1 MDHVIDRVAVQQ
13 AAAAQRPLVVDLDG
27 TLIRT
32 DLLLESCFAL
42 LAEAPLRLPTMLGAL
57 LRGRAAFKA
66 RVAAAVAL
74 DLARLPFNED
84 FLAFL
89 RAEKARGRRIYLA
102 SAADE
107 RFVQAV
113 ADELGLFDGVFASD
127 GATNLKSSAKAEAL
141 CAAFGAGGFDY
152 AGNANA
158 DLNVWQAAGGV
169 LAVNAS
175 AGLLRTVARRF
186 PDATVI
192 TPKKPAARDYIRA
205 LRPHQ
210 WLKNLLLLVPAFAAH
225 RFDGAMVLACAIAFA
240 SFSLCASSVYLL
252 NDLLDLR
259 HDRLHR
265 SKRNR
270 AFASGRV
277 DMLHGVAMGIVCLAA
292 AVGLALLLPPAFL
305 GVLAGY
311 TALTL
316 AYSLAL
322 KRQAI
327 LDVMTLAGLYGIRI
341 VAGGAAVAVVLSPW
355 LLAFSVF
362 FFLCLALVKRSTE
375 LIERPG
381 GRRATD
387 PPAPGAVDP
396 PGRGYRL
403 ADLSVL
409 QTMAGASGY
418 VAVLVFILY
427 INSPAVAELYGDT
440 QRLWAIP
447 GILLYWVSRVLIL
460 THRGEMHDDP
470 VVFAA
475 RDRTSLICAGLIALV
490 VLASI

>member
-1 MDHVIDRVAVQQ
+1 MDLVVDTLVAE
-13 AAAAQRPLVVDLDG
+13 RPLVVDLDG

-32 DLLLESCFAL
+32 DLLGESCFAL
-42 LAEAPLRLPTMLGAL
+42 LATAPQRLPAVLVL
-57 LRGRAAFKA
+57 LARGVAAFKVG
-66 RVAAAVAL
+66 VAAEVVL
-74 DLARLPFNED
+74 DIARLPFNED
-84 FLAFL
+84 LLARL
-89 RAEKARGRRIYLA
+89 RAERARGRRIYLA
-102 SAADE
+102 SAAARRYAE
-107 RFVQAV
+107 AV

-127 GATNLKSSAKAEAL
+127 PGSNLKGAEKARAL
-141 CAAFGAGGFDY
+141 CAAFGRGGFDY
-152 AGNANA
+152 AGNSTA
-158 DLNVWQAAGGV
+158 DLDVWQAAGGV
-169 LAVNAS
+169 LAVNA
-175 AGLLRTVARRF
+175 APALLRTVLRRF

-192 TPKKPAARDYIRA
+192 TPKRPATRHYVQA

-225 RFDGAMVLACAIAFA
+225 RFEPAMILACALAFM

-259 HDRLHR
+259 HDRQHR
-265 SKRNR
+265 RKRHR
-270 AFASGRV
+270 PFASGRV
-277 DMLHGVAMGIVCLAA
+277 DMLHGVAMGAGALVG
-292 AVGLALLLPPAFL
+292 AVAIGLLLPLPFL
-305 GVLAGY
+305 GVLAAY
-311 TALTL
+311 AALTL
-316 AYSLAL
+316 AYSLVL
-322 KRQAI
+322 KRQPI
-327 LDVMTLAGLYGIRI
+327 LDVITLAGLYGIRI
-341 VAGGAAVAVVLSPW
+341 VAGGAAVAVLLSPW

-375 LIERPG
+375 LIDRLG
-381 GRRATD
+381 SDA
-387 PPAPGAVDP
+387 ADP

-427 INSPAVAELYGDT
+427 ISSPAIADLYGEAD
-440 QRLWAIP
+440 RLWAIP
-447 GILLYWVSRVLIL
+447 VVLLFWVSRVLIL

-475 RDRTSLICAGLIALV
+475 RDRTSLTCAGLIALV

>member
-1 MDHVIDRVAVQQ
+1 MDHTVTT
-13 AAAAQRPLVVDLDG
+13 AQVTTDRPLVVDLDG

-32 DLLLESCFAL
+32 DLLVESCFAL
-42 LAEAPLRLPTMLGAL
+42 LGEAPLRLPAMFSAL
-57 LRGRAAFKA
+57 LQGRAAFKA

-84 FLAFL
+84 FLSFL
-89 RAEKARGRRIYLA
+89 RAERARGRRIYLA

-107 RFVQAV
+107 RLAQAV

-127 GATNLKSSAKAEAL
+127 GTTNLKSGAKAEAL
-141 CAAFGAGGFDY
+141 CAAFGKGGFDY
-152 AGNANA
+152 AGNADA
-158 DLNVWQAAGGV
+158 DLSVWQAAGGV

-175 AGLLRTVARRF
+175 AGLLRTVSRRF
-186 PDATVI
+186 PEATVI
-192 TPKKPAARDYIRA
+192 TPKKPAARDYVRA

-210 WLKNLLLLVPAFAAH
+210 WLKNLLLLVPGFAAH
-225 RFDGAMVLACAIAFA
+225 RFDGGMVLASAIAFA

-265 SKRNR
+265 SKRHR

-277 DMLHGVAMGIVCLAA
+277 DMLHGVAMGFLALA
-292 AVGLALLLPPAFL
+292 GAVGLALLLPQPFF

-311 TALTL
+311 IVLTL
-316 AYSLAL
+316 AYSLTL

-341 VAGGAAVAVVLSPW
+341 VAGGAAVGVALSPW
-355 LLAFSVF
+355 LLAFSTF

-381 GRRATD
+381 RRST
-387 PPAPGAVDP
+387 DP
-396 PGRGYRL
+396 PGRSYKL
-403 ADLSVL
+403 TDLPVL
-409 QTMAGASGY
+409 QMMAGASGY

-447 GILLYWVSRVLIL
+447 GILLYWVSRVLIM

-475 RDRTSLICAGLIALV
+475 RDRASLVCAALIALV
-490 VLASI
+490 VVASI